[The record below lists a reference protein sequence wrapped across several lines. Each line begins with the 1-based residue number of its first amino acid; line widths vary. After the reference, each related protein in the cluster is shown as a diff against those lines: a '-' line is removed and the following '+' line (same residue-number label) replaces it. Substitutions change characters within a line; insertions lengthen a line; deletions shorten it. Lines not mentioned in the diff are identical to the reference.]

1 MKQDVVVKAL
11 NEAYSLICSEY
22 ESVCDDDLQAEYDRV
37 IHLLEGR
44 TNVSLGRHWF
54 TFFLITLTSTYFIS
68 LFSSVRLSAITVCS
82 VLPPEYRSTS

>member
-37 IHLLEGR
+37 IHLLEE
-44 TNVSLGRHWF
+44 
-54 TFFLITLTSTYFIS
+54 
-68 LFSSVRLSAITVCS
+68 AIETC
-82 VLPPEYRSTS
+82 TG